1 MEPRFLIQN
10 FNSSIFS
17 PIFNI
22 SIPYS
27 ILQYFFDTSI
37 FCQLYTLWC
46 VHASSPGHHWDS
58 QLPWELPE
66 QGQVQ
71 LEDRVITERAYH
83 RNKKTYLSVP
93 ADEEVHV
100 WCETFDLAKGDT
112 LRVGGKELS
121 ILIYHHRGKWKGKN
135 FRNFPAP
142 LLRVGE
148 RRSLPRR
155 RKEPWRSSSAQTRRT
170 PQAASDVRWQSHI
183 KKKQKSPKKS
193 HKGCKQKISKK
204 SLNCKQKNL
213 QQKITKVLCR
223 LP

>member
-112 LRVGGKELS
+112 LRVGGKQLL
-121 ILIYHHRGKWKGKN
+121 ILIHYHRGKWKGKN
-135 FRNFPAP
+135 FRNFPAHLP
-142 LLRVGE
+142 RVGE

-155 RKEPWRSSSAQTRRT
+155 RKEPWRSSSDQTRRT
-170 PQAASDVRWQSHI
+170 LQAASGVRWQSHI
-183 KKKQKSPKKS
+183 IKKTEISKKQVTKVATK
-193 HKGCKQKISKK
+193 KISKIHK
-204 SLNCKQKNL
+204 NCKQKNL
-213 QQKITKVLCR
+213 
-223 LP
+223 